1 MSDLSFEQMLEE
13 TIKTIHTGEIVVG
26 KIIDVKEDLAVLNV
40 GYKSD
45 GILTRN
51 EYSNDAALDLRTVL
65 HVGDELEV
73 KVLKVNDGEG
83 QLILS
88 YKRIAQDKAKRRLEE
103 AFENHEVLKAKVSQV
118 VSGGIC
124 IDVDGNRVF
133 VPASLVSDTY
143 EKDLGKYQDQEIE
156 FVITECNP
164 RRKRIIG
171 DRKQLIVA
179 RKAELQ
185 KEFFEKIQVGDRIEG
200 TVKSIMV
207 FGAFVDIG
215 GVDGLLHITEMGWG
229 RIGNPKNLLKPGDKI
244 TVLIK
249 DITGRRVSL
258 SCKFPEENPWNNAR
272 EKYAV
277 GNIVK
282 GKVVRLTDFG
292 AFVELD
298 KGVDG
303 LIHVSQITKKRIEHP
318 SEVLEAGQ
326 EIEALVVDF
335 NEEEKRI
342 SLSTRSLESQKA
354 DSEEVQPEQEAAEAI
369 ENETADGEAED

>member
-258 SCKFPEENPWNNAR
+258 SCKFPEENPWNNVIEIGRASCR
-272 EKYAV
+272 ERV
-277 GNIVK
+277 
-282 GKVVRLTDFG
+282 
-292 AFVELD
+292 
-298 KGVDG
+298 
-303 LIHVSQITKKRIEHP
+303 
-318 SEVLEAGQ
+318 
-326 EIEALVVDF
+326 
-335 NEEEKRI
+335 
-342 SLSTRSLESQKA
+342 
-354 DSEEVQPEQEAAEAI
+354 
-369 ENETADGEAED
+369 

>member
-258 SCKFPEENPWNNAR
+258 SCKFPEENP
-272 EKYAV
+272 
-277 GNIVK
+277 GTTQ
-282 GKVVRLTDFG
+282 GKNMR
-292 AFVELD
+292 
-298 KGVDG
+298 
-303 LIHVSQITKKRIEHP
+303 
-318 SEVLEAGQ
+318 
-326 EIEALVVDF
+326 
-335 NEEEKRI
+335 
-342 SLSTRSLESQKA
+342 
-354 DSEEVQPEQEAAEAI
+354 
-369 ENETADGEAED
+369 